1 MSPIFS
7 TVNMKKVAPIIEEK
21 VAKLIEKLGQK
32 SADRDGG
39 EGLDIYKLFQ
49 NLTLDVI
56 AQTCK

>member
-1 MSPIFS
+1 
-7 TVNMKKVAPIIEEK
+7 MKKVAPIIEEK